1 MKNQTKIILTLFFGV
16 LMGALDISIVGP
28 AIPSIE
34 KTVII
39 SSEDVRWIFS
49 IYILFNLVGISLFS
63 KLSDLYGRRNIYAIA
78 VALFLT
84 GSLWVAGSHHAG
96 MILTGRAIQ
105 GFGASGIFPVASAV
119 VGDIFPPEKRG
130 RMLGLIGMVFGL
142 AFIIGPILAGIL
154 LLFFNW
160 NALFYINVPLSIFL
174 LYSSLKYLP
183 SQPVAQYL
191 DFDWKG
197 VLLLG
202 ASLGF
207 LTYGLSKIDA
217 GNILESLASPY
228 VFVNFILFAA
238 GTVAL
243 VQTEK
248 KQKQPALNIALIK
261 SKQVAATSLLSIG
274 TGFFQAMFV
283 FFPKLAADVLHFPA
297 SKASFMLVPTVIAT
311 AIGAPIFGRMLD
323 KYGPRKIVAL
333 AMSLMTIG
341 VFSAFFLVGLSV
353 MFYLSGVF
361 IGLSLSILSGSALR
375 YILLNEVSAEDRAST
390 QGFVSIFISV
400 GQMVNAIIL
409 GGILANAENPIKG
422 FATGFLM
429 MTVVSALLFFTSLIL
444 RKEGVIKSQSN

>member
-1 MKNQTKIILTLFFGV
+1 MKNQTKIILTLFIGV

-34 KTVII
+34 KTVAI
-39 SSEDVRWIFS
+39 SAEDVRWIFS
-49 IYILFNLVGISLFS
+49 IYVLFNLVGISLFS

-78 VALFLT
+78 VALFLI

-96 MILTGRAIQ
+96 MILIGRAIQ

-142 AFIIGPILAGIL
+142 AFIIGPILAGVL

-160 NALFYINVPLSIFL
+160 NALFYINVPLSVFL
-174 LYSSLKYLP
+174 LYSSLRYLP
-183 SQPVAQYL
+183 SQPVSQDL
-191 DFDWKG
+191 NFDWKG

-207 LTYGLSKIDA
+207 LSFGLSKIDA
-217 GNILESLASPY
+217 GAISSSLASPLVY
-228 VFVNFILFAA
+228 VNLLLFMA
-238 GTVAL
+238 GTAAL
-243 VQTEK
+243 IRTER
-248 KQKQPALNIALIK
+248 KQEQPALNIALIK
-261 SKQVAATSLLSIG
+261 SRQVAVTSLLSVG

-311 AIGAPIFGRMLD
+311 AVGAPVFGRMLD
-323 KYGPRKIVAL
+323 KFGPRKIVAL
-333 AMSLMTIG
+333 AMSMMTIG
-341 VFSAFFLVGLSV
+341 VLSAYFLVGTPI
-353 MFYLSGVF
+353 MFYISGVF

-375 YILLNEVSAEDRAST
+375 YILLNEVSAGDRAST

-409 GGILANAENPIKG
+409 GGILANATSSVSG
-422 FATGFLM
+422 FAAGFLM
-429 MTVVSALLFFTSLIL
+429 MTIVSSLLLFASLLL
-444 RKEGVIKSQSN
+444 RKEHILKS